1 MIHCKKGDAAR
12 PRIERTM
19 SELPVLRRVR
29 GTARACLLAML
40 VVVAASA
47 FLRHHGA
54 SDALQAAWA
63 SELTF
68 ARLLHRVA
76 ATLVLLGAVAMVVWA
91 WPLRRQAPVRT
102 GPFAPAAALLG
113 VALLLSAVGLAGG
126 ASRAAPVVLLNLL
139 GGLTMLALCARL
151 SRDPTRAVLGR
162 AAWVAAGL
170 VLLQAAAGALAATQ
184 ASADCAAFLGCAPAA
199 WAHRLAGVLLAFGLA
214 MLGLWAAWRQ
224 GRRAGGALALLGVML
239 LLLGALAAVL
249 GSAAPPGLV
258 VLHNAAGALALALLV
273 REA

>member
-1 MIHCKKGDAAR
+1 
-12 PRIERTM
+12 M
-19 SELPVLRRVR
+19 SEPPMLRRLR
-29 GTARACLLAML
+29 GTARTCLVAML

-54 SDALQAAWA
+54 SVALQVVWA
-63 SELTF
+63 PELAV

-76 ATLVLLGAVAMVVWA
+76 ATLVLLGAMAMVVWA
-91 WPLRRQAPVRT
+91 WPLRRAAPAGS
-102 GPFAPAAALLG
+102 GPFVPAAALLG

-126 ASRAAPVVLLNLL
+126 ASRAEPVVLLNLL

-151 SRDPTRAVLGR
+151 SRDPARAGFGR
-162 AAWVAAGL
+162 AAWVVSGL
-170 VLLQAAAGALAATQ
+170 VLLQAGAGALAATQ
-184 ASADCAAFLGCAPAA
+184 ASADCAAFLGCTPAA

-214 MLGLWAAWRQ
+214 MFGLWAAWRQ
-224 GRRAGGALALLGVML
+224 GRRAGGVLALLGVLL

>member
-1 MIHCKKGDAAR
+1 
-12 PRIERTM
+12 M
-19 SELPVLRRVR
+19 SEPPVLRRLR
-29 GTARACLLAML
+29 ATARVCLLAML

-54 SDALQAAWA
+54 SAALQAAWA
-63 SELTF
+63 AELAF

-76 ATLVLLGAVAMVVWA
+76 ATGVLLGAVVMVWWA
-91 WPLRRQAPVRT
+91 WPLRRLAPAST
-102 GPFAPAAALLG
+102 GPFVPAAALLG

-151 SRDPTRAVLGR
+151 ARDPARPGLGR
-162 AAWVAAGL
+162 AAWLMAGL
-170 VLLQAAAGALAATQ
+170 VLLQAGAGALAATQ
-184 ASADCAAFLGCAPAA
+184 ASADCAAFLGCVPAT
-199 WAHRLAGVLLAFGLA
+199 WAHRLAGVLLAFSLA
-214 MLGLWAAWRQ
+214 MFGLWAAWRQ
-224 GRRAGGALALLGVML
+224 GRRVGGVVALLGVAL
-239 LLLGALAAVL
+239 LLLGALAAAL
-249 GSAAPPGLV
+249 GSAAPPWLV

>member
-1 MIHCKKGDAAR
+1 MSDLPPV
-12 PRIERTM
+12 PRR
-19 SELPVLRRVR
+19 LR

-54 SDALQAAWA
+54 SAALQAAWA
-63 SELTF
+63 SELAF
-68 ARLLHRVA
+68 ARLLHRIA

-91 WPLRRQAPVRT
+91 WPLRREALASS
-102 GPFAPAAALLG
+102 GPLVPAAALLG

-139 GGLTMLALCARL
+139 GGLTMLALCAHL
-151 SRDPTRAVLGR
+151 TRDPARDPAHPGLGR

-184 ASADCAAFLGCAPAA
+184 ASADCAAFLGCVPVT
-199 WAHRLAGVLLAFGLA
+199 WLHRLAGVLLAFGLA
-214 MLGLWAAWRQ
+214 MFGLWAAWRQ
-224 GRRAGGALALLGVML
+224 GRRAGGVIALLGVAL
-239 LLLGALAAVL
+239 LLLGALAAAL
-249 GSAAPPGLV
+249 GSEAPPGLV

-273 REA
+273 RDA

>member
-1 MIHCKKGDAAR
+1 
-12 PRIERTM
+12 M
-19 SELPVLRRVR
+19 SDLPVLRRLR

-54 SDALQAAWA
+54 SAALQAAWA
-63 SELTF
+63 SELAF
-68 ARLLHRVA
+68 ARLLHRIA
-76 ATLVLLGAVAMVVWA
+76 ATSVLLGAVAMVVWA
-91 WPLRRQAPVRT
+91 WPLRRE
-102 GPFAPAAALLG
+102 GPATRVPFVPAAALLG

-139 GGLTMLALCARL
+139 GGLTMLALCAQL
-151 SRDPTRAVLGR
+151 ERDPARAGLGR
-162 AAWVAAGL
+162 AAWVMAGV

-184 ASADCAAFLGCAPAA
+184 ASADCAAFLGCVPAT

-214 MLGLWAAWRQ
+214 MFGLWAAWRQ
-224 GRRAGGALALLGVML
+224 GRRAGGAVALLGVTL
-239 LLLGALAAVL
+239 LLLGALAAAL
-249 GSAAPPGLV
+249 GGAAPPWLV

-273 REA
+273 RDA